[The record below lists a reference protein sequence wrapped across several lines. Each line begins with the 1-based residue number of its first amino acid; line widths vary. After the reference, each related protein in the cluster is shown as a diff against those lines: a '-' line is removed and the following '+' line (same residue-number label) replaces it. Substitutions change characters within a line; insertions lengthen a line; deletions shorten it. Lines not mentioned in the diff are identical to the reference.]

1 MSSTDVKIK
10 MADGTF
16 CELSGSGSDL
26 DWNITNLDKVI
37 NLDAIDSVNVG
48 PYTVEFEQ

>member
-1 MSSTDVKIK
+1 MKIK

-48 PYTVEFEQ
+48 PYTVVFEQ